1 MITLRHSS
9 KIADKTKIMAKNQK
23 NSRTNYDNIET
34 DRQPSNSTIIAARN
48 LPDRWEYVLVTF
60 HDYRG
65 WRPRYINGHELSDW
79 MNNPVIH
86 EYIEK
91 MAEDGKSLLP
101 ALVLEC
107 MEVVTITRFTSG
119 I

>member
-1 MITLRHSS
+1 
-9 KIADKTKIMAKNQK
+9 MAKNSSHRSNENGGNEN
-23 NSRTNYDNIET
+23 NSSLTK
-34 DRQPSNSTIIAARN
+34 PNSTSN
-48 LPDRWEYVLVTF
+48 LNSVSLPSQWEYVLVTF

-91 MAEDGKSLLP
+91 MGEDGWEIAAAS
-101 ALVLEC
+101 
-107 MEVVTITRFTSG
+107 SG
-119 I
+119 MRMYGIGDNHQIYFKRLKTN

>member
-1 MITLRHSS
+1 
-9 KIADKTKIMAKNQK
+9 MAKNQK

-34 DRQPSNSTIIAARN
+34 DGQPSNSTIIAARN

-91 MAEDGKSLLP
+91 MAEDGWEIAAASSGVRMYGSGDNHQVYFRHLK
-101 ALVLEC
+101 
-107 MEVVTITRFTSG
+107 TS
-119 I
+119 